1 MKILRNLYLLIS
13 SLLSLSCS
21 VSAPKGVKAVENFDL
36 NQYLGLWYEIARLDN
51 RFERGLERVTANY
64 MLNPDGSVK
73 VINRGF
79 LPKQHQWRKSIGK
92 AKFIGSPKKGALK
105 VSFFWP
111 FYGGYHVI
119 ALHPEYRYALVAGP
133 SRNYLWLLSRTP
145 RLETAETES
154 LLNLAR
160 ELNFPVDKLIW
171 VNQDE

>member
-1 MKILRNLYLLIS
+1 MKILRSLYLLIS

-79 LPKQHQWRKSIGK
+79 LPKLHQWRKSIGK
-92 AKFIGSPKKGALK
+92 AKFVGSPKKGSLK

-119 ALHPEYRYALVAGP
+119 ALHPEYRYALVAGA

-145 RLETAETES
+145 RLETAQTES
-154 LLNLAR
+154 LLKIAK
-160 ELNFPVDKLIW
+160 ELNFPVNKLIW